1 MSFTRAD
8 LSKLSLIFVW
18 NEGCNTN
25 SEVEAVFPG
34 PHRKG
39 GHMKNFLKILQPL
52 SLLCIIGAFVVTSL
66 NIFAVLAA
74 SFGFQLPS
82 NYLHYMRVPY
92 WSVALPAAG
101 ILLLFPLAL
110 RLAFMY
116 ETPEE
121 RMKPAKLVNL
131 RQALEGLRSKFRLR
145 PV

>member
-1 MSFTRAD
+1 
-8 LSKLSLIFVW
+8 
-18 NEGCNTN
+18 
-25 SEVEAVFPG
+25 
-34 PHRKG
+34 
-39 GHMKNFLKILQPL
+39 MKNFLKILQPL

-74 SFGFQLPS
+74 SFGFQQPS
-82 NYLHYMRVPY
+82 LYIQYMRVPY

-121 RMKPAKLVNL
+121 RMRPAKLVNL
-131 RQALEGLRSKFRLR
+131 RQSLEGLRSKFRLR